1 VIILDTTVVSEL
13 FRPAPN
19 RNVMASLSALPAP
32 AFLTAITVAEIEAG
46 LAALPDGQRRRA
58 LQRAWQG
65 YFAEAHESLSL
76 PFDAKAAVAFGQ
88 IVAARARDGRP
99 IAMADAQ
106 IAAIAR
112 TNAMSVY
119 TRDVAGFDGLGLDI
133 HDPWKG

>member
-1 VIILDTTVVSEL
+1 
-13 FRPAPN
+13 
-19 RNVMASLSALPAP
+19 MASLSALPAP
-32 AFLTAITVAEIEAG
+32 AFLTAITVAEVEAW

-65 YFAEAHESLSL
+65 YFAEAHESQSL
-76 PFDAKAAVAFGQ
+76 LFDTKAAVAFGQ